1 VFILL
6 TDVLRCPRCGPEFG
20 LVVLADRVEER
31 RVVEGRL
38 GCSNCREQFPVRGGV
53 ADLRTGPTEVPPTAE
68 PTPPADRQEAA
79 VRIAALL
86 GLAQPGG
93 TVLVAGP
100 GALLAPDLAP
110 LAAGTEFVAL
120 LPAPVG
126 GAGEGVT
133 RMAVGPRLPFADRSV
148 RAMAL
153 SGGADDASLA
163 EALRVVAPGGRVM
176 VEGAGA
182 ETAAAFAAAG
192 AEVLLEQDGV
202 VLARVLPPGR

>member
-1 VFILL
+1 MFILL

-20 LVVLADRVEER
+20 LVALADRVEER

-53 ADLRTGPTEVPPTAE
+53 ADLRTGPVEA
-68 PTPPADRQEAA
+68 PTPSAPSADRQEAA

-120 LPAPVG
+120 LPAPAG

-153 SGGADDASLA
+153 TGGADDVALA

-176 VEGAGA
+176 VEGAGP
-182 ETAAAFAAAG
+182 EVAAAFVAAG

-202 VLARVLPPGR
+202 VLARVIGPGR